1 MRAGVLVAIG
11 GAAAVLV
18 ATVPAS
24 AFNSG
29 SDPVNYYGTA
39 VRTIEAHRGWQGT
52 VGVAFEP
59 VGPFTPRMPDDE
71 FDDILLNLV
80 NWFRGEQG
88 LAVLEQFEPLRAQS
102 AIRSNQLADA
112 GSLNVV
118 DDWYASDAAAACNPL
133 TDVFSASNQSSGNPQ
148 DVFNEWVTQPA
159 TRNAILAQDPGAVG
173 IATVG
178 EGGMSFT
185 TIRIAHGTCPGGA
198 MPFREEQ
205 SGLPTPTI
213 LARVATE
220 GRPGLSVAV
229 DRAGQQQLVVQ
240 LQRADGYVWREWRE
254 IFLQPGDRP
263 TVVHPPGGIYRVVV
277 PKQSGY
283 DVAFTEPLEVIGPP
297 IPVS

>member
-29 SDPVNYYGTA
+29 SDPVNYYGAA
-39 VRTIEAHRGWQGT
+39 VRSIEAHRGWQGT

-59 VGPFTPRMPDDE
+59 VGAFTPRMPDDE

-80 NWFRGEQG
+80 NWFRSEQG
-88 LAVLEQFEPLRAQS
+88 LAELEQFEPLRAQS

-133 TDVFSASNQSSGNPQ
+133 TDAFSASNQSTGNPQ
-148 DVFNEWVTQPA
+148 DVFTEWTLQPA
-159 TRNAILAQDPGAVG
+159 TRNALQARDPGAIG
-173 IATVG
+173 IATVS
-178 EGGMSFT
+178 EGGVSFT
-185 TIRIAHGTCPGGA
+185 TIRIAHGTCPGSG
-198 MPFREEQ
+198 MPFRAEK

-213 LARVATE
+213 QADTDP
-220 GRPGLSVAV
+220 GRPGLSVVV
-229 DRAGQQQLVVQ
+229 DRRGEQQLVVQ
-240 LQRADGYVWREWRE
+240 IQRAEGYVWREWRE
-254 IFLQPGDRP
+254 IFLQPRSRP
-263 TVVHPPGGIYRVVV
+263 VQVTPPGGVYRVVV
-277 PKQSGY
+277 PEQSGY

-297 IPVS
+297 VPVS